1 MYLVIYKY
9 IIKCSLTCIPK
20 ESRKETQIHLGYKM
34 SDQMC
39 PIHQD
44 TFEIN
49 QDTQRIHVSFRIYAR
64 YTHDTARYS
73 RTQDT
78 YPYPI
83 TNHPPKSD
91 TCNKPTR
98 SAGNKLFSSLVRGG
112 GGGRRGG
119 LLLLL
124 GRRALSGK
132 LRCGLNLQSRHDDRA
147 MGEDGRCPSDGDE
160 CGNDRWRPVLPTRDE
175 LRAGWARGARLA

>member
-20 ESRKETQIHLGYKM
+20 ESRKETQIHLGYM
-34 SDQMC
+34 SDQLC

-64 YTHDTARYS
+64 YMHDTARYS

-112 GGGRRGG
+112 GWG
-119 LLLLL
+119 
-124 GRRALSGK
+124 
-132 LRCGLNLQSRHDDRA
+132 
-147 MGEDGRCPSDGDE
+147 
-160 CGNDRWRPVLPTRDE
+160 
-175 LRAGWARGARLA
+175 